1 MKTYTYESI
10 QSFMGIQRTVPS
22 TIEAP
27 EGMKFMVEALSESAH
42 AIRFFDDQKKAV
54 RFGNAF
60 NKKADQ
66 QDVYASYR
74 LVNLEAK

>member
-1 MKTYTYESI
+1 MTTYTYESV
-10 QSFMGIQRTVPS
+10 QSLMGVQRTVAS

-42 AIRFFDDQKKAV
+42 AIRFFEDQKQAI

-66 QDVYASYR
+66 QDVYATYR